1 MRTWD
6 SRSRPEPKGL
16 LGRRARRATPRSL
29 PKSRV
34 KKLTIKSASRK
45 GYVRRTNVSLTPEA
59 IDSTENNRLTRRPSS
74 PRRSLFSRKKHSRPP
89 VYLPIKEGRYALEDP
104 PSGIATAARRRRE

>member
-16 LGRRARRATPRSL
+16 LGRRARRATPRIF
-29 PKSRV
+29 PWSRV

-45 GYVRRTNVSLTPEA
+45 GYVRRTNVSLTRAGIELVQR
-59 IDSTENNRLTRRPSS
+59 TRLARVEKLRPSGGAGCQQL
-74 PRRSLFSRKKHSRPP
+74 PTCGGLP
-89 VYLPIKEGRYALEDP
+89 VGLVELQC
-104 PSGIATAARRRRE
+104 